1 MAEPGKGR
9 TLGAER
15 VGREAAP
22 EAYRLILPSKYE
34 VPAGPDF
41 PRFLVPERH
50 EKSLKTGTL
59 AARGATFPV
68 FGRLLGRSEVRR
80 ISDGFAAGA
89 RSPKMPKKAVRG
101 PEK

>member
-9 TLGAER
+9 SLGAGW
-15 VGREAAP
+15 VGPEAAP

-41 PRFLVPERH
+41 PCFLVPERH
-50 EKSLKTGTL
+50 EKSIKSGTL
-59 AARGATFPV
+59 VARAALFPV

-80 ISDGFAAGA
+80 ISDGLPAGA
-89 RSPKMPKKAVRG
+89 RRPKMPKKAVRG
-101 PEK
+101 AEK